1 MALLPQAERPQAP
14 QPVIG
19 LPTGRAQANVDR
31 VAIGAA
37 NGPTIARIALAHD
50 KIGATHGPTR
60 RKNGPTIVK
69 TEGRTFAMNSKTTI
83 PALTSGRT
91 IRMQPSGA

>member
-1 MALLPQAERPQAP
+1 VALQPRVEQPLAP

-19 LPTGRAQANVDR
+19 LPTGRALAIGVR
-31 VAIGAA
+31 VAIEAA
-37 NGPTIARIALAHD
+37 NGPTIARIAPAHG
-50 KIGATHGPTR
+50 KIDRTHGQTR
-60 RKNGPTIVK
+60 RKNGPTTVK